1 MFIVLRLRKYGLW
14 LAACAAIILL
24 YVWYTSPNAVPDAYK
39 GSAADPSLFY
49 TADQLRESATLNAIR
64 NGIFFL
70 SWPWQWAIYLFL
82 LTGGWSRAWKARIE
96 SSRLPALMRLPFYVL
111 LVYAAS
117 TLLYLP
123 LKIASYSVSRSYGI
137 STQTAGSWLED
148 RGLDFAIGY
157 ATMVT
162 VYAVARWIMSRG
174 GRWWLRLWLLSV
186 PFTLFM
192 MYVQPVVIDP
202 LYDKF
207 GELSDPALESA
218 ILDLA
223 GKADIPADRVY
234 EAHMSAKTN
243 AINAYVSGIGGSL
256 RIVLWD
262 TALARLDQPEI
273 MQIMAHEMGHYVK
286 HHLEWSAVGAI
297 GSSFVLLWIGGGIFG
312 VVLRTKGKAWG
323 IERVSDMNALPL
335 ILLLLSALNFA
346 ALPVSNAVSRHAE
359 AAADRYALELL
370 GTADGAVTM
379 HQKLAV
385 AALSDV
391 NPPLLVKWLR
401 STHPSDMARIVQAER
416 YASEHGE
423 AAR

>member
-1 MFIVLRLRKYGLW
+1 MSTVSRLRRYGLW
-14 LAACAAIILL
+14 LAGCAAIVLL
-24 YVWYTSPNAVPDAYK
+24 YVWYTSPITVPDAYK
-39 GSAADPSLFY
+39 GTAADPSLFY
-49 TADQLRESATLNAIR
+49 SADQLRESATLNAIR
-64 NGIFFL
+64 NAIFFF
-70 SWPWQWAIYLFL
+70 SWPWQWAIYLYL
-82 LTGGWSRAWKARIE
+82 LTGGWSRAWKERIGQ
-96 SSRLPALMRLPFYVL
+96 STLPAIVRLPFYVF

-123 LKIASYSVSRSYGI
+123 LKIASYAVSRSYGI
-137 STQTAGSWLED
+137 STQTAGGWLED
-148 RGLDFAIGY
+148 RGLDFIIGY
-157 ATMVT
+157 VT
-162 VYAVARWIMSRG
+162 LVAVYATARWIMSRG
-174 GRWWLRLWLLSV
+174 GRWWLRLWLISV

-202 LYDKF
+202 LYVKF
-207 GELSDPALESA
+207 EELSDPVLESA

-223 GKADIPADRVY
+223 AKADIPADRVY
-234 EAHMSAKTN
+234 EAHMSGKTN

-262 TALARLDQPEI
+262 TALARLDRPEI
-273 MQIMAHEMGHYVK
+273 MQMMAHEMGHYVK

-297 GSSFVLLWIGGGIFG
+297 GSSFALLWIGGGIYG
-312 VVLRTKGKAWG
+312 IVVRTKGREWG
-323 IERVSDMNALPL
+323 ILRVSDLNALPL
-335 ILLLLSALNFA
+335 ILLLLSVFNFV

-359 AAADRYALELL
+359 AAADRYALEML

-391 NPPLLVKWLR
+391 NPPLLVQWLR

-416 YASEHGE
+416 YAAAHGE
-423 AAR
+423 NAP

>member
-1 MFIVLRLRKYGLW
+1 MSTVSRLRRYGLW
-14 LAACAAIILL
+14 LACCAAIVLL

-39 GSAADPSLFY
+39 GTAADPSLFY

-64 NGIFFL
+64 NGIFFF

-82 LTGGWSRAWKARIE
+82 LTGGWSRAWKDRIDG
-96 SSRLPALMRLPFYVL
+96 SRLPSFLRLPLYVL
-111 LVYAAS
+111 LVYGAS
-117 TLLYLP
+117 ALLYLP

-137 STQTAGSWLED
+137 STQPAGGWLED
-148 RGLDFAIGY
+148 RGLDFVIGY
-157 ATMVT
+157 ITVLA
-162 VYAVARWIMSRG
+162 VYAVARWVMSRG
-174 GRWWLRLWLLSV
+174 GRWWLRLWLISV

-192 MYVQPVVIDP
+192 MYVEPVVIDP

-207 GELSDPALESA
+207 EELSDPALESA

-234 EAHMSAKTN
+234 EVRMSGKTN
-243 AINAYVSGIGGSL
+243 AINAYVSGIGSSL

-262 TALARLDQPEI
+262 TALAKLEQPEI

-297 GSSFVLLWIGGGIFG
+297 GSSFALLWIGGGIYNI
-312 VVLRTKGKAWG
+312 VVRTRGRDWG
-323 IERVSDMNALPL
+323 IFRVSDMNALPL
-335 ILLLLSALNFA
+335 ILLLLSVLSFGS
-346 ALPVSNAVSRHAE
+346 LPVSNAVSRQAE

-401 STHPSDMARIVQAER
+401 STHPSDMARIAQAER
-416 YASEHGE
+416 YAEAQGE
-423 AAR
+423 KTP

>member
-1 MFIVLRLRKYGLW
+1 MSTVLRLRRYGLW
-14 LAACAAIILL
+14 LAAYAAIILL
-24 YVWYTSPNAVPDAYK
+24 YVWYTSPNAVPEAYK
-39 GSAADPSLFY
+39 GTAADPSLFY
-49 TADQLRESATLNAIR
+49 SADQLRESATLNAIR

-82 LTGGWSRAWKARIE
+82 LTGGGSRAWKERIE
-96 SSRLPALMRLPFYVL
+96 RSRLPAFMRLPFYVL

-137 STQTAGSWLED
+137 STQTAGGWLGD

-157 ATMVT
+157 VTLVT

-207 GELSDPALESA
+207 EELSDPALESA

-297 GSSFVLLWIGGGIFG
+297 GSSFVLLWIGGAIFRI
-312 VVLRTKGKAWG
+312 VVRTKGKAWG

-346 ALPVSNAVSRHAE
+346 ALPVSNAVSRQAE
-359 AAADRYALELL
+359 AAADRYALKLL
-370 GTADGAVTM
+370 RTADGAVTM
-379 HQKLAV
+379 HQKLAI

-416 YASEHGE
+416 YAAAHGE
-423 AAR
+423 GAR

>member
-1 MFIVLRLRKYGLW
+1 MSTVSRLRRYGLW
-14 LAACAAIILL
+14 LAGCAAIVLL
-24 YVWYTSPNAVPDAYK
+24 YVWYTSPNAVPGAYK
-39 GSAADPSLFY
+39 GTAADPSLFY
-49 TADQLRESATLNAIR
+49 SADQLRESATLNAIR
-64 NGIFFL
+64 NAIFFF

-82 LTGGWSRAWKARIE
+82 LTGGWSRAWKERIGQ
-96 SSRLPALMRLPFYVL
+96 SKLPAIVRLPFYVL
-111 LVYAAS
+111 LVYATS

-123 LKIASYSVSRSYGI
+123 LKLASYTVSRSYGI
-137 STQTAGSWLED
+137 STQTAGGWLED
-148 RGLDFAIGY
+148 RGLDFVIGY
-157 ATMVT
+157 ATLVA

-174 GRWWLRLWLLSV
+174 GRWWLRLWLVSV

-207 GELSDPALESA
+207 EELSDPALESA

-223 GKADIPADRVY
+223 TKADIPADRVY
-234 EAHMSAKTN
+234 EAHMSGKTN
-243 AINAYVSGIGGSL
+243 AINAYVSGIGSSL

-262 TALARLDQPEI
+262 TALAKLDRPEI

-297 GSSFVLLWIGGGIFG
+297 GSSFALLWIGGGILRI
-312 VVLRTKGKAWG
+312 VVRTKGREWG
-323 IERVSDMNALPL
+323 ILRVSDLNALPL
-335 ILLLLSALNFA
+335 VLLLLSALNFA
-346 ALPVSNAVSRHAE
+346 ALPVSNAVSRQAE
-359 AAADRYALELL
+359 AAADRYALEML

-416 YASEHGE
+416 YA
-423 AAR
+423 AAQGNNAP

>member
-1 MFIVLRLRKYGLW
+1 MSTVLRLRRYGLW

-24 YVWYTSPNAVPDAYK
+24 YVWYTSPNAVPEAYK
-39 GSAADPSLFY
+39 GTAADPSLFY

-64 NGIFFL
+64 NGIFFF

-96 SSRLPALMRLPFYVL
+96 SSRLPAFMRLPFYVL

-137 STQTAGSWLED
+137 STQTAGGWLED

-157 ATMVT
+157 ATMVA
-162 VYAVARWIMSRG
+162 VYAVARWIISRG

-262 TALARLDQPEI
+262 TALARLDRPEI

-297 GSSFVLLWIGGGIFG
+297 GSSFALLWIGGGIFG
-312 VVLRTKGKAWG
+312 VVVRTKGKAWG
-323 IERVSDMNALPL
+323 IERISDMNALPL

-346 ALPVSNAVSRHAE
+346 ALPVSNAVSRQAE

-370 GTADGAVTM
+370 GTADGAVSM

-416 YASEHGE
+416 YASAHGE
-423 AAR
+423 GAR